1 MIDGNY
7 KEWLIEINTNP
18 CLELSSA
25 LLARLI
31 PNMLENAFR
40 IAVDSIFPPPD
51 FSCWNVQKKPFI
63 PEDMMEYNRF
73 ELIFDEI
80 ADGPLIRNLR
90 NKKEENSKE
99 KKFIKKNVFYPKK
112 SMSNS

>member
-1 MIDGNY
+1 MIDENY

-51 FSCWNVQKKPFI
+51 FSSWNVQKKPFI

-90 NKKEENSKE
+90 NKKEENSK
-99 KKFIKKNVFYPKK
+99 K
-112 SMSNS
+112 